1 MRKRFLSVITI
12 FSLLGLSSCTGVS
25 GPKYYSVRWVDH
37 DGTLLEL
44 DEKVKEGEMPSYD
57 SATPTRAADE
67 HYSYAFKGWS
77 PEVAVVSK
85 DVTYTATY
93 TQTTQKYTVRW
104 VNYNDAELEVQTNV
118 PYGTIP
124 IYPGTTDPS
133 KPSTTE
139 KSYNFTGWDPAP
151 AAITGDVTYK
161 AQFEEVARKYTITW
175 VDENEEPLE
184 TSQVAY
190 GTVPEYPGEYDPSKA
205 STEDYNYYFA
215 GWDPVPVA
223 VTGEATY
230 TATYA
235 AKRKYTITWNDDE
248 GHLLETS
255 KAEEGTIPTYP
266 GAQDP
271 SKEPTAQYT
280 YTFTGWD
287 PVPVAVTGEATYA
300 ATFSSEVNKY
310 TIRWVDDEGAEL
322 EVDENVEYGTTPS
335 FDGSTDKPDSE
346 LYHYTFTGWDPAVED
361 VTGNQTY
368 TATYDKTSLYEN
380 SSAALLTDNGRI
392 SETYTTAK
400 TYQKNT
406 STKADYFSQ
415 VGWTVS
421 YGTKSDADATKFQ
434 MGNCTHPDY
443 GYHGDLTPAQ
453 STMAAETDQT
463 TDTYKIAAAVGSAE
477 TTHLVSAIWSDTYFE
492 GLNDVHFYWRDCET
506 AGYVRMV
513 YQIKGEDEWKVLKR
527 DDGEGAAAA
536 LSGYAPDGKNT
547 ASGTSGDFNHYSYE
561 NYLTYGSSL
570 KNRAVRIGFVYTVYN
585 SQSTTYY
592 MNLGGIVINAAQEAI
607 NFANRIGANYADYSA
622 NWQYKNTLRIIY
634 NSIAPFEDELKDT
647 EITVFDVEDTNY
659 YDFLTTVKAAW
670 NI

>member
-12 FSLLGLSSCTGVS
+12 ISLLGLSSCAGVS

-77 PEVAVVSK
+77 PEVAAVSK

-215 GWDPVPVA
+215 
-223 VTGEATY
+223 
-230 TATYA
+230 
-235 AKRKYTITWNDDE
+235 
-248 GHLLETS
+248 
-255 KAEEGTIPTYP
+255 
-266 GAQDP
+266 
-271 SKEPTAQYT
+271 
-280 YTFTGWD
+280 GWD

-434 MGNCTHPDY
+434 MGNCTHLDY